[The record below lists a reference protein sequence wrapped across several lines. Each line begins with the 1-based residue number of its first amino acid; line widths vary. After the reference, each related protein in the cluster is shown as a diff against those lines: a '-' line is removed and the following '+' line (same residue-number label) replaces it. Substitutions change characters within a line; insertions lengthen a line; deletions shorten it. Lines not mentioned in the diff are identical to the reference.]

1 MTIIRD
7 KKDETHEHENK
18 WLKVKVQLFCINET
32 VCIIGKLELGVWIKW
47 EFGVCARH
55 TAPKE

>member
-18 WLKVKVQLFCINET
+18 WLKVKVQHFCINET
-32 VCIIGKLELGVWIKW
+32 VCIIGKLGVWIKW